1 MTTEEKLQHF
11 LDFCMEDARTR
22 SAKMLDEYTAAL
34 EHTFSEHQ
42 ADARRR
48 AEQQVA
54 LESERIEREINK
66 RLSLEQINMKRE
78 FGKKQDELKEKLFAE
93 LRNKLAAF
101 METPEYTKLLEK
113 QILEAKELAGGE
125 FITIYID
132 PGDEEKIRG
141 LALPNSADIQVSEY
155 SFLGGTRAVIPSRHV
170 LIDNSF
176 QTKLAEAKRD
186 FRFDGKFLMGGTAND

>member
-11 LDFCMEDARTR
+11 LEFCMEDARTH

-34 EHTFSEHQ
+34 EQTFSEHQ
-42 ADARRR
+42 ADAKRR

-66 RLSLEQINMKRE
+66 QLSLEQINMKRE

-93 LRNKLAAF
+93 LKDKLAAF

-113 QILEAKELAGGE
+113 QILAAKELAAKE

-132 PGDEEKIRG
+132 PGDEGKISG
-141 LALPNSADIQVSEY
+141 LSLNDSADIRVSEY
-155 SFLGGTRAVIPSRHV
+155 SFMGGTRAVIPSRHV
-170 LIDNSF
+170 LIDSSF

-186 FRFDGKFLMGGTAND
+186 FRFDGNFLTGGGAND